1 MKILPLIFITAVT
14 TTLVGFAN
22 LSNTFSSHL
31 NDLTKL
37 NDNDSLFIYKKVD
50 PNNVGDVNAEG
61 DICLFNLK
69 NRKTYTIAKHE
80 ALDKTEAWIVPNGN
94 IVVFGWGGISIFNKD
109 RKKIEQFDFDANQQ
123 VLGANYNSAMNSVF
137 FLLMS
142 GSTKQVDLCRL
153 NLKGLEMKKLKRNL
167 KISLDDGEAP
177 FKLLFFDPNN
187 NLLIENDCNSIL
199 SVNLQANY
207 DIRTIAFNKEDCNGY
222 SINFNKEGIIYLR
235 YRDKNKDLYDIKQY
249 SFNSSKVVTLFSGK
263 NTNRKSVEVDLY
275 TNKDIAPFV
284 IRISNK
290 LYIYDYRSFRE
301 LKINANSNIVYIS
314 SDRVYYLQDDGSIT
328 NVHF

>member
-1 MKILPLIFITAVT
+1 MKILPLIFITALT
-14 TTLVGFAN
+14 ATLAGFAN
-22 LSNTFSSHL
+22 LPNTFGSQL
-31 NDLTKL
+31 NGLNKL
-37 NDNDSLFIYKKVD
+37 KDNDSLFIYKKVD
-50 PNNVGDVNAEG
+50 PNNAGDVNAEG

-80 ALDKTEAWIVPNGN
+80 VLDKTEAWIVPNGN
-94 IVVFGWGGISIFNKD
+94 IVVFGWGGISVFNRD
-109 RKKIEQFDFDANQQ
+109 RKKIDQFDFDADQQ
-123 VLGANYNSAMNSVF
+123 VLGANYNSALNSVF

-199 SVNLQANY
+199 SVNLHANY
-207 DIRTIAFNKEDCNGY
+207 DIRTITFNKEDCNGY
-222 SINFNKEGIIYLR
+222 SVNFNKEGIIYLR
-235 YRDKNKDLYDIKQY
+235 YSNKNKDLYEIKQY

-263 NTNRKSVEVDLY
+263 NANRKSVEVDLY

-290 LYIYDYRSFRE
+290 LYIYNYRSFRE
-301 LKINANSNIVYIS
+301 LKINVNSDIVYIS
-314 SDRVYYLQDDGSIT
+314 SDSVYYLKDDGSIA
-328 NVHF
+328 NVQF

>member
-1 MKILPLIFITAVT
+1 VFLTA
-14 TTLVGFAN
+14 
-22 LSNTFSSHL
+22 
-31 NDLTKL
+31 
-37 NDNDSLFIYKKVD
+37 
-50 PNNVGDVNAEG
+50 
-61 DICLFNLK
+61 
-69 NRKTYTIAKHE
+69 
-80 ALDKTEAWIVPNGN
+80 TE
-94 IVVFGWGGISIFNKD
+94 
-109 RKKIEQFDFDANQQ
+109 QQ
-123 VLGANYNSAMNSVF
+123 VLGANYNSALNSVF

-199 SVNLQANY
+199 SVNLHANY
-207 DIRTIAFNKEDCNGY
+207 DIRTITFNKEDCNGY
-222 SINFNKEGIIYLR
+222 SVNFNKEGIIYLR
-235 YRDKNKDLYDIKQY
+235 YSNKNKDLYEIKQY

-263 NTNRKSVEVDLY
+263 NANRKSVEVDLY

-290 LYIYDYRSFRE
+290 LYIYNYRSFRE
-301 LKINANSNIVYIS
+301 LKINVNSDIVYIS
-314 SDRVYYLQDDGSIT
+314 SDSVYYLKDDGSIA
-328 NVHF
+328 NVQF